1 MSKYPGR
8 ILRATAPTVTV
19 DEAKGIWTVDE
30 ALQYKQAGTWPEQI
44 LPDPYFNQTTL
55 LLHGDGTNGAQ
66 NNTFVDSSSN
76 ALSISREGNPTQ
88 GTFSPFSV
96 ADGEWSNYFDGN
108 GDYLTT
114 PVSANLGLGSSDFCI
129 EWWEFRQRSNDY
141 NAVLGGNTS
150 YVALYDPIIWSESG
164 NVVVYLSSSA
174 GSWDT
179 LSGFNLGSIDVGQWV
194 HFCLTKSGSVFRG
207 FKNGVLT
214 STVTTN
220 NTVYMSAN
228 SWRIGYAQ
236 NRGGADTFQGYI
248 SNLRMSIGSIPTN
261 YQTSSTTPT
270 ESIFTPSTSP
280 LTASSQGAISSD
292 VELLTCQSNRF
303 VDNSSNEF
311 TLTPFG
317 NTAVKSLSPF
327 AETDTTTGSGYFDGT
342 GDYFV
347 VGGSGTSA
355 QLGTGDFCA
364 EAWFYSGS
372 TGIQQYVFNNFTG
385 AGSGDTQWAMNDTST
400 GFRFQGWNTVFLTGA
415 TRPPR
420 NQWNHAV
427 VCRESGRTSLFINGV
442 REATSTSTFNLTAPT
457 NEIRVGAHTTGT
469 SPFNGYIS
477 QTRLVKGDSVY
488 DPAQTTLT
496 VPTSPATSDA
506 NTELLTCQYRGT
518 VRNVGF
524 IDSSPNKFLITR
536 NGSTTQGTFSPFSSE
551 DGKWSNY
558 FPAGTDYLTTTTTNT
573 GIAGEF
579 TIEFWMYLTSSTGTD
594 FVVLWNNSRWIQFAN
609 GALYA
614 TLAGFSGLDIGGLNK
629 NEWVH
634 ICITRDASNNTYAFK
649 NGELKGTSTS
659 TLTFFNSTFRI
670 GQYSNTT
677 RTFAGYLSNMR
688 VVDGDCLHTT
698 TFTPSTTPLEAIS
711 GTVLLACQGNRFVD
725 ASGTHTIA
733 TTGVPSVQPFSPFA
747 PSAAYS
753 ASTNGGSGYFDGTGD
768 YLSIANNAAFN
779 LGTNDFCIDGW
790 FYPTSTNATQ
800 LVFNKW
806 GTVSDAQSMFQIGRL
821 SSVFWSQLRTTG
833 GYINFTTSTW
843 ILNAWNYFVVVRDGS
858 TISAYLNG
866 VRFGTDTSNPT
877 LNTGTETM
885 TIGSKQAQ
893 DYFAGYISG
902 CRIVNGSPVYDPTQT
917 TLTIPTAPSTAIT
930 DTQFITSFTNAG
942 IFDNTAKNNLETV
955 GNAQVDTSVVKY
967 GTGSMKFD
975 GTGDWLVCS
984 NLELSK
990 LGSSDFTIEAWANF
1004 TTLSA
1009 IHCIVGQT
1017 AGSQTVNQFML
1028 TAYASGLMRFWL
1040 YRSGTYTT
1048 LDSPT
1053 GAVTT
1058 GTWYHIAVVRN
1069 GSTFTMYID
1078 GTSVGTL
1085 TESAPL
1091 TTPTGLMTVGAA
1103 STGGLYP
1110 MIGYVDD
1117 LRITREARYT
1127 SNFTVPDAP
1136 FPDQ

>member
-1 MSKYPGR
+1 MSFLTKAMTQAAAG
-8 ILRATAPTVTV
+8 AGGVEK
-19 DEAKGIWTVDE
+19 DE
-30 ALQYKQAGTWPEQI
+30 
-44 LPDPYFNQTTL
+44 YFNQTTL
-55 LLHGDGTNGAQ
+55 LLHGNGSQGANNVSNPGPPAYVAFEDGSDNDFPITVNGDAY
-66 NNTFVDSSSN
+66 
-76 ALSISREGNPTQ
+76 
-88 GTFSPFSV
+88 GTPFSPYNTS
-96 ADGEWSNYFDGN
+96 WSNYFDGAS
-108 GDYLTT
+108 DYLTAAD
-114 PVSANLGLGSSDFCI
+114 SAELEFSGDFTVEGFFYYTGTATNLNPAVVRVQATGAVCRFDLNNGSTFL
-129 EWWEFRQRSNDY
+129 N
-141 NAVLGGNTS
+141 
-150 YVALYDPIIWSESG
+150 VAG
-164 NVVVYLSSSA
+164 
-174 GSWDT
+174 
-179 LSGFNLGSIDVGQWV
+179 
-194 HFCLTKSGSVFRG
+194 
-207 FKNGVLT
+207 
-214 STVTTN
+214 VTTN
-220 NTVYMSAN
+220 PTASRTTFTGVTVTPN
-228 SWRIGYAQ
+228 SWVHIAWVRSSNVIKAYINGVASATTLSNSVTTERLRQIGTGSGLA
-236 NRGGADTFQGYI
+236 NGFLGYI
-248 SNLRMSIGSIPTN
+248 SSFRMVDSAV
-261 YQTSSTTPT
+261 YTSD
-270 ESIFTPSTSP
+270 FTPPTAY
-280 LTASSQGAISSD
+280 LTAISGTS
-292 VELLTCQSNRF
+292 LLTCQSNRF
-303 VDNSSNEF
+303 VDNSANNLA
-311 TLTPFG
+311 LTVTGTP
-317 NTAVKSLSPF
+317 AVQSFSPF

-942 IFDNTAKNNLETV
+942 IFDNTGKNNLETV